1 MAELFKDFTNL
12 YPVSKTLRFELIP
25 EGETLHY
32 LEKNGVLENDEK
44 RNEDYKKLK
53 KLMDEYYR
61 AYIDEA
67 LANVH
72 LSDLDRYAELYS
84 IQNKSDEENAE
95 FENVQLRL
103 RTQIVGFL
111 ESGET
116 YSSLFK
122 KELIE
127 KERNR

>member
-72 LSDLDRYAELYS
+72 LSD
-84 IQNKSDEENAE
+84 
-95 FENVQLRL
+95 
-103 RTQIVGFL
+103 
-111 ESGET
+111 
-116 YSSLFK
+116 
-122 KELIE
+122 
-127 KERNR
+127 

>member
-95 FENVQLRL
+95 FKMFN
-103 RTQIVGFL
+103 
-111 ESGET
+111 
-116 YSSLFK
+116 
-122 KELIE
+122 
-127 KERNR
+127 